1 MCAIEYYTYDDYVKW
16 EGDWE
21 LIGGIPLAMAPSPLP
36 THQLIVAQIIA
47 QLTNQLENCPNC
59 VVLGDVDY
67 KIDEEN
73 VLRPDVVLTC
83 EKLNKPYLSQA
94 PEIIFEIVSKST
106 ARRDEK
112 FKFELY
118 EKEKV
123 KYYVLVYPNDKKAK
137 VFKINGSKYE
147 KEGDIVKSY
156 EFKDIQCP
164 TSVDFEKIF
173 QRVSIIS

>member
-1 MCAIEYYTYDDYVKW
+1 MCAIEYYTYEDYKKW

-21 LIGGIPLAMAPSPLP
+21 LIDGIPLAMAPAHLP
-36 THQLIVAQIIA
+36 THQFITFQISH
-47 QLTNQLENCPNC
+47 QLNSQLEEYLECA
-59 VVLGDVDY
+59 VLGEVDY

-73 VLRPDVVLTC
+73 VLRPDLVLTC
-83 EKLNKPYLSQA
+83 EKLNKPYLSLA
-94 PEIIFEIVSKST
+94 PEIVFEIVSPST

-137 VFKINGSKYE
+137 VYKLNNSKYE
-147 KEGDIVKSY
+147 KEGDIITKY
-156 EFKDIQCP
+156 EFKETKCKV
-164 TSVDFEKIF
+164 SVDFEKIF
-173 QRVSIIS
+173 KRLSIIT